1 MTPLATVR
9 VAALTLFALALAA
22 CTSAPVKEP
31 PPPTPASTIGST
43 VGGDPVVPV
52 PASTPETTP
61 PSVSGACVIVGNLST
76 REQLAQLLMVGVD
89 PSGTAQAR
97 YVVTQEG
104 VGGIFV
110 GGDAT
115 GLITSGALSQLNTD
129 TPLRVMVAVDE
140 EGGRV
145 QRIDELAGSTPSARA
160 MVKSGMT
167 VAQVHKLALDR
178 GTALRK
184 YGITVDFAPDVD
196 VSNQPDRTVIGDRS
210 FSADPATVTE
220 YGGAFAQGL
229 RKAGV
234 LPVLKHFPGHGQ
246 SSGDSHQ
253 GAVTVPPLA
262 ALQERDLVPFR
273 NLVASSPPGGVAIM
287 VGHLDVPG
295 LTEPGTPASLSPA
308 AIGLLRQGTGYG
320 AKPFGGVIISD
331 DLAGMA
337 AITDKYD
344 LPLAVL
350 DTLKAGSDIALIG
363 TANRVPAVLNNLEQA
378 VQDGELPRDQVQA
391 SLRRVLAAKGVPVCA

>member
-1 MTPLATVR
+1 MR
-9 VAALTLFALALAA
+9 IAALTLLAATLAA
-22 CTSAPVKEP
+22 CTGTSQTE
-31 PPPTPASTIGST
+31 PTPSTPTST
-43 VGGDPVVPV
+43 VGSAVETA
-52 PASTPETTP
+52 PASPAPTSSPGAAP
-61 PSVSGACVIVGNLST
+61 PSATEACVNVRNLST
-76 REQLAQLLMVGVD
+76 RQQLAQLLMVGVD
-89 PSGTAQAR
+89 PSGTTQAR
-97 YVVTQEG
+97 NVVAQEG

-145 QRIDELAGSTPSARA
+145 QRIDELVGSVPSARA
-160 MVKSGMT
+160 MVNSGMS
-167 VAQVHKLALDR
+167 VAQVQKLAFDR
-178 GTALRK
+178 GSQLRK

-196 VSNQPDRTVIGDRS
+196 VSDRPNRTVIGDRA
-210 FSADPATVTE
+210 FSADPAVVTE

-229 RKAGV
+229 REAGV

-253 GAVTVPPLA
+253 GAVTIPSLA
-262 ALQERDLVPFR
+262 ALQQRDLVPFR
-273 NLVASSPPGGVAIM
+273 NLIASSPADEVAVM

-320 AKPFGGVIISD
+320 AKPFDGVIISD
-331 DLAGMA
+331 DLSGMA

-350 DTLKAGSDIALIG
+350 DTLQAGSDIALIG
-363 TANRVPAVLNNLEQA
+363 TANRLPMVLNNLEQA
-378 VQDGELPRDQVQA
+378 VEGGELPRDQVHA
-391 SLRRVLAAKGVPVCA
+391 SLRRVLAAKDVPVCA